1 MFLKFNRFKLVL
13 ISTFLLIT
21 TSVFS
26 SEKNITYMQIL
37 QKPNDL
43 DLNLKY
49 AQQQGKMGNYKQTI
63 STLER
68 LTMIYPE
75 NIEITNENIV
85 ITLSQQNK
93 NNAEKK
99 INDCLNYYKKVYEN
113 LNINCDLVVKESV
126 ALNSSCVHKSGVF
139 VKEETQEYIK
149 ITTYSNC

>member
-1 MFLKFNRFKLVL
+1 
-13 ISTFLLIT
+13 
-21 TSVFS
+21 
-26 SEKNITYMQIL
+26 MQIL

-113 LNINCDLVVKESV
+113 LNVNCDLIVKESV

>member
-1 MFLKFNRFKLVL
+1 MKNLIYILLGAGFLAI
-13 ISTFLLIT
+13 ISSSASGFLTTETSNTLDNLYEETFYI
-21 TSVFS
+21 
-26 SEKNITYMQIL
+26 
-37 QKPNDL
+37 D
-43 DLNLKY
+43 
-49 AQQQGKMGNYKQTI
+49 
-63 STLER
+63 
-68 LTMIYPE
+68 PE

-126 ALNSSCVHKSGVF
+126 ALNASCVHKSGVF

>member
-1 MFLKFNRFKLVL
+1 M
-13 ISTFLLIT
+13 
-21 TSVFS
+21 
-26 SEKNITYMQIL
+26 ITYYI
-37 QKPNDL
+37 D
-43 DLNLKY
+43 
-49 AQQQGKMGNYKQTI
+49 
-63 STLER
+63 
-68 LTMIYPE
+68 PE

-113 LNINCDLVVKESV
+113 LNVNCDLIVKESV

-139 VKEETQEYIK
+139 VKEENQEYIK

>member
-1 MFLKFNRFKLVL
+1 MKNLIYILLGAGFLAI
-13 ISTFLLIT
+13 ISSSASGFLTTETSNTLDNLYEETFYI
-21 TSVFS
+21 
-26 SEKNITYMQIL
+26 
-37 QKPNDL
+37 D
-43 DLNLKY
+43 
-49 AQQQGKMGNYKQTI
+49 
-63 STLER
+63 
-68 LTMIYPE
+68 PE

-113 LNINCDLVVKESV
+113 LNVNCDLIVKESV
-126 ALNSSCVHKSGVF
+126 ALNSSCVHQSGVF